1 MNFFLTGEE
10 NPVFTPGGWHDKIRV
25 LEGLCLCDAFNIELA
40 PRNVFSEFVIIYTA
54 IGCECNC
61 YYLCRFLGKTEVS
74 ILSESRQ
81 LPP

>member
-1 MNFFLTGEE
+1 MATIIWSRHAMALSPTG
-10 NPVFTPGGWHDKIRV
+10 NRRDRIT
-25 LEGLCLCDAFNIELA
+25 AFNIELA

-61 YYLCRFLGKTEVS
+61 YYLCRFLGKTEVL